1 MKPLLFQGGK
11 GRDGEKGRLL
21 LMKKRLR
28 RQRLTGYAEKK
39 WYLCRQEWKDTIFS
53 LGNENNAKGGS
64 SMQYYFDGDSNLYGT
79 AGKEFSMPART
90 KQMGSIENHVKIFVE
105 DYVYTYLYQYGRS
118 GGGKEK
124 LAALIGKHYEIEGQ
138 DVLMISGAIQGKG
151 TVQQNG
157 VECFSEETWE
167 YIGGQM
173 QTYFKGMTVVGWVHC
188 QPSFGA
194 FLMARDE
201 GFHKEYFREKWQVLF
216 VIDTMDKLDTFYI
229 YNEDGTG
236 LRQARGY
243 FVYYDRNREMQEYM
257 LENSMIR
264 PREGEGTNRQAEP
277 EALAA
282 EPTEGRAR
290 QRRKPSAEERMDAAK
305 EIRRVLQK
313 REKEVK
319 QAKKEHD
326 RVLATVSCVL
336 CVVCVC
342 MGLAMMQSLDR
353 LRMVETELLAMQT
366 SYQTLAE
373 DFEGVKVQSVFAV
386 QQAESIQ
393 KAESTAEKVT
403 TKKYTVESG
412 DSLGYISRKFYGDNS
427 GIQRIMEANGLE
439 NADMIYEGQALWI
452 PEG

>member
-1 MKPLLFQGGK
+1 
-11 GRDGEKGRLL
+11 
-21 LMKKRLR
+21 MKKGLR
-28 RQRLTGYAEKK
+28 RQRLTGYAKKK

-53 LGNENNAKGGS
+53 LSNENNAKGGS

-79 AGKEFSMPART
+79 AGKKFSMPART

-138 DVLMISGAIQGKG
+138 DVLVISGAIQGKE

-173 QTYFKGMTVVGWVHC
+173 QTYFKGMNIVGWVHC

-201 GFHKEYFREKWQVLF
+201 VFHKEYFKEKWQVLF
-216 VIDTMDKLDTFYI
+216 VVDTMDKLDTFYI

-236 LRQARGY
+236 LRQAKGY

-264 PREGEGTNRQAEP
+264 PRGEAQEGTSPQT
-277 EALAA
+277 EAAAFAA
-282 EPTEGRAR
+282 EEVAPRER

-326 RVLATVSCVL
+326 RLLATVSCVL
-336 CVVCVC
+336 CAVCVC

-353 LRMVETELLAMQT
+353 LRTVETELLAMQT

-386 QQAESIQ
+386 QEAKNAHAEEP
-393 KAESTAEKVT
+393 ATTEKVT
-403 TKKYTVESG
+403 NKKYVVESG

-427 GIQRIMEANGLE
+427 GITRIMEANGLK